1 MKKLKAGICVLTA
14 AVMAMLSVSIGFT
27 AYADVLEEQTV
38 ERFVDNACD
47 VIQDY
52 DSEKVL
58 IPSEKESNEPDFQT
72 CRLIVKADGS
82 FDTFGALEH
91 IKGFKNIHILQY
103 KDENSAKQAYE
114 ALENEPNV
122 LSVSVDEIVSPLQA
136 DDPLEG
142 ATEVFPES
150 SNGHLCDWA
159 TERTQSAQVIEYISE
174 NDIPLTDITVGVID
188 MGVDYNHEFLKDRI
202 VRTHFN
208 SSTDG
213 NENDE
218 LELNDGHGTGVSS
231 VIVDNSPESV
241 SVAVYRVLDDRG
253 NNSALGVQ
261 LGMIAAVDDGV
272 DIISISLGIYV
283 GADLIKEAID
293 YAEENGIIV
302 VCGAGNDSDDV
313 VESSVVP
320 AEYEETVT
328 VTASSKD
335 SRNCGW
341 ANYGLYIDVSAPGED
356 VNVAVPG
363 NRYIV
368 WSGTSFS
375 CPSVAAA
382 FATIKSVHYEYSY
395 DEIRNILNETATPL
409 ITYAEDIFDTPLKTF
424 ALRTPD
430 LQYGQYGNGLVQVG
444 AALGIESVPSPT
456 ASLESGNY
464 ADEVTVEL
472 YSDLPIYYTLDGTY
486 PTTQSALY
494 TEPLT
499 FTEDTDLRAVAYDEN
514 SILKYSTEFEGE
526 YQIFTT
532 GTDDMF
538 EIDETGCITAYSGGV
553 SNLIVPEEIQGIEV
567 VSFTAEIFNDGIL
580 GKLILPETLKEIP
593 EYAFYN
599 NDIITYINTGGANIL
614 TQGTFSGCN
623 SLCVVDL
630 PKAETIERHAFS
642 STSNQYGNYFAI
654 DAPELKQIE
663 DRGFRNSSAFDLVA
677 PKLEAFYG
685 TAFDQSDILYADFPN
700 LKISEKSIPFYQCV
714 FDQCCPSIIN
724 LPNLESSEMAL
735 VTGGFK
741 AQVVNLPKFTGTIV
755 EKEAD
760 RVRNVL
766 YCNITKESAAL
777 SNFEYYNVTDVGG
790 SIRVTDAGLRF
801 GYSYNEEQTEEV
813 EEYGFV
819 YAAGDVDPYTLY
831 VEDVDNKSVYKLV
844 ANNRITHE
852 DNVTTFNL
860 VLIDIPQTAYDS
872 QVSARAYVKVD
883 GIYYYSDKL
892 CYSFNDV
899 ATAVLADD
907 EIDQNTKD
915 ALRELY

>member
-1 MKKLKAGICVLTA
+1 MRGVKMKKLKAGICVLTA

-553 SNLIVPEEIQGIEV
+553 SKLIVPEEIQGIEV

-630 PKAETIERHAFS
+630 PKVETIERHAFS

-663 DRGFRNSSAFDLVA
+663 DRGFRNS
-677 PKLEAFYG
+677 
-685 TAFDQSDILYADFPN
+685 
-700 LKISEKSIPFYQCV
+700 
-714 FDQCCPSIIN
+714 
-724 LPNLESSEMAL
+724 
-735 VTGGFK
+735 
-741 AQVVNLPKFTGTIV
+741 
-755 EKEAD
+755 
-760 RVRNVL
+760 
-766 YCNITKESAAL
+766 
-777 SNFEYYNVTDVGG
+777 
-790 SIRVTDAGLRF
+790 
-801 GYSYNEEQTEEV
+801 
-813 EEYGFV
+813 
-819 YAAGDVDPYTLY
+819 
-831 VEDVDNKSVYKLV
+831 
-844 ANNRITHE
+844 
-852 DNVTTFNL
+852 
-860 VLIDIPQTAYDS
+860 
-872 QVSARAYVKVD
+872 
-883 GIYYYSDKL
+883 
-892 CYSFNDV
+892 
-899 ATAVLADD
+899 
-907 EIDQNTKD
+907 
-915 ALRELY
+915 

>member
-464 ADEVTVEL
+464 ADEVTV
-472 YSDLPIYYTLDGTY
+472 
-486 PTTQSALY
+486 
-494 TEPLT
+494 
-499 FTEDTDLRAVAYDEN
+499 
-514 SILKYSTEFEGE
+514 
-526 YQIFTT
+526 
-532 GTDDMF
+532 
-538 EIDETGCITAYSGGV
+538 
-553 SNLIVPEEIQGIEV
+553 
-567 VSFTAEIFNDGIL
+567 
-580 GKLILPETLKEIP
+580 
-593 EYAFYN
+593 
-599 NDIITYINTGGANIL
+599 
-614 TQGTFSGCN
+614 
-623 SLCVVDL
+623 
-630 PKAETIERHAFS
+630 
-642 STSNQYGNYFAI
+642 
-654 DAPELKQIE
+654 
-663 DRGFRNSSAFDLVA
+663 
-677 PKLEAFYG
+677 
-685 TAFDQSDILYADFPN
+685 
-700 LKISEKSIPFYQCV
+700 
-714 FDQCCPSIIN
+714 
-724 LPNLESSEMAL
+724 
-735 VTGGFK
+735 
-741 AQVVNLPKFTGTIV
+741 
-755 EKEAD
+755 
-760 RVRNVL
+760 
-766 YCNITKESAAL
+766 
-777 SNFEYYNVTDVGG
+777 
-790 SIRVTDAGLRF
+790 
-801 GYSYNEEQTEEV
+801 
-813 EEYGFV
+813 
-819 YAAGDVDPYTLY
+819 
-831 VEDVDNKSVYKLV
+831 
-844 ANNRITHE
+844 
-852 DNVTTFNL
+852 
-860 VLIDIPQTAYDS
+860 
-872 QVSARAYVKVD
+872 
-883 GIYYYSDKL
+883 
-892 CYSFNDV
+892 
-899 ATAVLADD
+899 
-907 EIDQNTKD
+907 
-915 ALRELY
+915 